1 VSRRFG
7 RQLDQCV
14 ESFTSSSFS
23 FQTEIENTRTY
34 GGIPLFFSRTYGGIP
49 WSFPWFHQRKRK
61 GIHGSWENVWEHFS
75 SHQWKGGGIDGWV
88 SPRTGA
94 SERIV
99 LVHCTGTRRGCA
111 WWGNALLL
119 LVLKNLARFLKNLE
133 NPGFSEN
140 VSHILVWGR
149 STVAMNNGDVVRRRN
164 H

>member
-7 RQLDQCV
+7 RQSDQCV
-14 ESFTSSSFS
+14 RVFYILGSSSFS

-34 GGIPLFFSRTYGGIP
+34 GGIPPFFSRTYGGIP

-61 GIHGSWENVWEHFS
+61 KIHGSWENVWEHFS
-75 SHQWKGGGIDGWV
+75 SHQWKGGGIDEWV

-111 WWGNALLL
+111 WWGNVLLL
-119 LVLKNLARFLKNLE
+119 LVLKNLALGGG
-133 NPGFSEN
+133 PGFYDN